1 MYGRSF
7 RPRLHGFFVFP
18 NRGQGGFA
26 AHCAP
31 VGKISHKEEIKMSF
45 DSEKFAAGVQRF
57 AEGLNRTVEN
67 KYRNMKRDLMKA
79 PAEQVIRMA
88 RNGNSIARNTSISGR
103 YG

>member
-1 MYGRSF
+1 
-7 RPRLHGFFVFP
+7 
-18 NRGQGGFA
+18 
-26 AHCAP
+26 
-31 VGKISHKEEIKMSF
+31 MSF

-88 RNGNSIARNTSISGR
+88 RTGNSIAREVADERGLD
-103 YG
+103 Y